1 MGKSGR
7 EFRENDQRGRRD
19 ESRNKKRDWL
29 MTETARAPKLPTGR
43 GEQLDR
49 PYRKAA

>member
-7 EFRENDQRGRRD
+7 EFREGFKGSHRDQHRR
-19 ESRNKKRDWL
+19 NQKRSWL
-29 MTETARAPKLPTGR
+29 EAQ
-43 GEQLDR
+43 EQRPQNAQHER